1 MPSHSWH
8 WSAAEW
14 LVCHEEDSVLCRKFH
29 QLVLREVSG
38 GGWVSISVISSN
50 DDGHIPLTGEARL
63 GLRLGL
69 SGLFREF
76 VWF

>member
-1 MPSHSWH
+1 MTHRLVLRRRALVRVPSHSWH

-38 GGWVSISVISSN
+38 G
-50 DDGHIPLTGEARL
+50 D
-63 GLRLGL
+63 
-69 SGLFREF
+69 
-76 VWF
+76 